1 MASSKLFEPIQVG
14 NVTLQHRVVLPPLT
28 RFRADKNHVP
38 LTDLVKEYYVQ
49 RSHAEGT
56 LLITE
61 GVFIHPKAGGYDHV
75 SGIWNKEQI
84 QAWKEVRS
92 VFFQINA
99 VTLTHHR

>member
-49 RSHAEGT
+49 RSHAKGT

-92 VFFQINA
+92 MFVRINS